1 MAQREELEARIKEQ
15 RLAEANK
22 KGLTGP
28 TGKIG
33 VVLKVLGEPIVSQ
46 MEDASYLN
54 LAGEE
59 EDEGIP
65 IMAVEGAK
73 RPTGPEWSDE
83 GRVATYYGIHEIG
96 RHFDGLSRGMH
107 MEIFYRDE
115 SSEMSLYHRGFLAY
129 KESQGN
135 LQCYV
140 PSNEWEGWIS
150 SLFKV
155 AKKKQR
161 EEKEKEFEERVKES
175 EKTKLSWLHE
185 MASRWGITK

>member
-15 RLAEANK
+15 RLAEATK

-33 VVLKVLGEPIVSQ
+33 VVLKMLGEPIVSQ
-46 MEDASYLN
+46 TEDASYLN
-54 LAGEE
+54 LDGEE
-59 EDEGIP
+59 EEGGIP
-65 IMAVEGAK
+65 VMDVEGVR
-73 RPTGPEWSDE
+73 RPEGPEWSDDA
-83 GRVATYYGIHEIG
+83 GIATHYGIHEIG
-96 RHFDGLSRGMH
+96 RHFDGLGRGMH
-107 MEIFYRDE
+107 MEIFYKDE

-129 KESQGN
+129 REVQGD

-140 PSNEWEGWIS
+140 PSDEWEGWVS

-161 EEKEKEFEERVKES
+161 EQKEREFEERVKES
-175 EKTKLSWLHE
+175 ERTKLSWLRD
-185 MASRWGITK
+185 MASRWGIT